1 LRQSVIE
8 NFTSALILVPGD
20 GREQHRED
28 ITDKRRLR
36 WMKRKIELTIET
48 HQLLVIK
55 RTKGLT
61 QGWCSECAGHIPLV
75 KPEEAAVLASVS
87 PRTIYAWVEA
97 GRVHF
102 TETTEEGLRICLNS
116 LLDRMQ
122 A

>member
-8 NFTSALILVPGD
+8 NFTSAVILVPV
-20 GREQHRED
+20 
-28 ITDKRRLR
+28 TDESNTAKANAEKERLR
-36 WMKRKIELTIET
+36 WMKRKIQLTIET

-55 RTKGLT
+55 RTKDST
-61 QGWCSECAGHIPLV
+61 QGWCNECAGHVSLI

-102 TETTEEGLRICLNS
+102 METAEEGLRICLNS
-116 LLDRMQ
+116 LPQVD
-122 A
+122 AI